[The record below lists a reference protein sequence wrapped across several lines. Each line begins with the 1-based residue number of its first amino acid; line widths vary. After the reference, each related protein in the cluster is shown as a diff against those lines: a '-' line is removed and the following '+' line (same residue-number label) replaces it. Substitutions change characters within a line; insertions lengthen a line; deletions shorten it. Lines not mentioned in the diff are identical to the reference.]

1 MQWGKNKQK
10 DASEE
15 LNYRDDI
22 KYFLSYL
29 RDLLLWVIGAMLV
42 FTFLFRIVIVSGD
55 SMKNTLYDG
64 DCLLLLGN
72 VFYSEPQYG
81 DIIVV
86 NRDTSDEGKSIIKR
100 VIATEGQVVNI
111 DGGIV
116 YVDNV
121 ALEENYVT
129 TPTYPREISFPLT
142 VEEGCIFVLGDNR
155 EISLDSR
162 SAEVGLIDTR
172 EIVGKAILLAF
183 PGNDKGNIPRDFKRI
198 GAVS

>member
-72 VFYSEPQYG
+72 VFYSEPEYG

-142 VEEGCIFVLGDNR
+142 VEEGSIFVLGDNR